1 MKVDRLFSTYI
12 DRRRDLSMKKGNTN
26 GVIIFE
32 NGSDYATHQL
42 SPERRSTLF
51 SADIPRLLFY
61 YTGAYLE
68 I

>member
-1 MKVDRLFSTYI
+1 
-12 DRRRDLSMKKGNTN
+12 MKKGNTN